1 MDNDIKQLDSN
12 DLQELEDKL
21 MRIKIMSNGD
31 ITNFINFKNNNQL
44 YVIIAILIVM
54 SILFSLIVR
63 KINKSLKNNEGL
75 LGGSSGLSIMN
86 FWNVILYSSLKYVLI
101 LFLIVGVLSLRKIS
115 LYCVGCSKGSWFYKC
130 TQNSGYGSYVCENY
144 KDAYNKYR
152 LLINKVY
159 DVVDKTKEAVDL
171 IKKSLKMLE
180 DNIRELTDK
189 ITLALTVPKFDIP
202 KITNYPSV
210 NVSFNI
216 PYINL
221 NLNVGKPLELAIKA
235 ALDMVNS
242 SLNFT
247 QMITNNINKGL
258 NDMIKFIVT
267 YIGTILRNIGA
278 VFNGIVEPI
287 KISIKTIKL
296 LNVEMNKLFDIISN
310 IGIINLILYNI
321 LITVNK
327 IASVI
332 IFDNLPRDLIVTNIP
347 DVKLGLFLA
356 ITIITFICIVIFPMI
371 GGIYLG
377 ISVFI

>member
-1 MDNDIKQLDSN
+1 MDYNIKQLNSD
-12 DLQELEDKL
+12 DLQELEEKL
-21 MRIKIMSNGD
+21 TRIKIMSNGD

-44 YVIIAILIVM
+44 YIIIAILIVM
-54 SILFSLIVR
+54 SILFPLIMR
-63 KINKSLKNNEGL
+63 KINKSFKNNEEMS
-75 LGGSSGLSIMN
+75 GGNLAINMMN
-86 FWNVILYSSLKYVLI
+86 WDVILYSSLKYLLI

-130 TQNSGYGSYVCENY
+130 TQNSGYGSDVCENY

-159 DVVDKTKEAVDL
+159 NVVDKTKEAVDL

-180 DNIRELTDK
+180 ENIRELTDK

-202 KITNYPSV
+202 KITDYPSV
-210 NVSFNI
+210 NVSFTI

-235 ALDMVNS
+235 ALDIVNS

-247 QMITNNINKGL
+247 QIIADNINKGL
-258 NDMIKFIVT
+258 NDMVKFIIT
-267 YIGTILRNIGA
+267 YIGIILKNIGG
-278 VFNGIVEPI
+278 VFSGIVEPI

-296 LNVEMNKLFDIISN
+296 LNAEISKLFDIISN

-332 IFDNLPRDLIVTNIP
+332 IFDNLPRNLIVTNIP

-356 ITIITFICIVIFPMI
+356 ITIITFICVVIFPII